1 MNVQVNYQNLKNSQW
16 VDDFVYKK
24 VEKLST
30 FLDRS
35 SSVQVH
41 VKHDKS
47 GYVTSLAIH
56 YPQHELAVSAVGENL
71 YEALGEAVEKARRV
85 LRTQKDK
92 IKNRINKRFY
102 SLKKSY

>member
-16 VDDFVYKK
+16 VDDIIMQK
-24 VEKLST
+24 VDKLST

-35 SSVQVH
+35 SNIQVH
-41 VKHDKS
+41 MKHDKS
-47 GYVTSLAIH
+47 GYVASLAIH

-71 YEALGEAVEKARRV
+71 YEALAEAVDKARRV

-92 IKNRINKRFY
+92 IKNKINRKFY

>member
-1 MNVQVNYQNLKNSQW
+1 MNVQVNYQNLKNTQW
-16 VDDFVYKK
+16 VDNFINKK
-24 VEKLST
+24 VEKLSP

-35 SSVQVH
+35 SSIQVH
-41 VKHDKS
+41 VKHEKK

-71 YEALGEAVEKARRV
+71 YEAFADAVEKARRA

-92 IKNRINKRFY
+92 IKNKINRRFY
-102 SLKKSY
+102 SLKKTY

>member
-1 MNVQVNYQNLKNSQW
+1 MNVQVNYQNLKNTQW
-16 VDDFVYKK
+16 VDEFVTRK
-24 VEKLST
+24 VDRLT
-30 FLDRS
+30 PFLDRS

-41 VKHDKS
+41 VKHEKN

-71 YEALGEAVEKARRV
+71 YEALADAVDKARRA

-92 IKNRINKRFY
+92 IKNKINRRFY

>member
-16 VDDFVYKK
+16 VDDFVNRK

-41 VKHDKS
+41 VKHEKN

-56 YPQHELAVSAVGENL
+56 YPQHQLAVSAVGENL
-71 YEALGEAVEKARRV
+71 YEAMAEAVEKARRA

-92 IKNRINKRFY
+92 LKNKINKRFY